1 MISDKKEDYIGVID
15 LGTTSI
21 RFIVFNSAGE
31 VLSESFQAIKQ
42 IYPQSGWVEED
53 PVEIW
58 EVTQSVIDRSIKYSG
73 INPDHILALGISN
86 QRESTLIWD
95 RQSGKPL
102 SNLIVW
108 QDRRTSDRCADLKNS
123 GFEDVI
129 KQKTGLT
136 IDPYFSATKLEW
148 LLKNDKT
155 LISIAKTGNLLF
167 GTVDSWIIFN
177 LTGQHLTDYSNA
189 SRTML
194 FNIMNLTWDEELL
207 DIFDIPSNILPE
219 THPSFGNS
227 IYGHTYDNSVFK
239 QKIPICSV
247 LGDQQAALF
256 GQKCFSDGD
265 IKCTFG
271 TGSFMMMNTGSRII
285 FSKNNLLTTIF
296 FGSNNNEV
304 YFALEG
310 SIYNTG
316 SILQWLKEELGIINN
331 YDEIEIQGSDV
342 SYQDNLFLVPAFT
355 GLGAPFWD
363 PYARGLIIGL
373 TRASGKKQI
382 IRAALES
389 MAFSARDVLLA
400 MERDS
405 KIKFSEIKID
415 GGVSQNRL
423 FCKILA
429 DITGIKII
437 KYDLKEFTALGSM
450 YGAGIGIGIWDS
462 PGEIKDERT
471 PDEYLPEIGDYLRE
485 RLYRNWSKAIS
496 FSRNWAKECE

>member
-1 MISDKKEDYIGVID
+1 MISGKKADYIGVID

-21 RFIVFNSAGE
+21 RFITFNLAGE

-42 IYPQSGWVEED
+42 FYPKPGWVEED

-58 EVTQSVIDRSIKYSG
+58 ETTQSVIAKSIKSSG
-73 INPDHILALGISN
+73 IDPNHILALGISN

-108 QDRRTSDRCADLKNS
+108 QDRRTSDRCAELKKH
-123 GFEDVI
+123 GFEEVI

-148 LLKNDKT
+148 LLKNNETPIKK
-155 LISIAKTGNLLF
+155 AETGNLLF

-177 LTGQHLTDYSNA
+177 ITGQHLTDYSNA

-194 FNIMNLTWDEELL
+194 FNIINLTWDEELL
-207 DIFDIPSNILPE
+207 DIFNIPLNVLPRAI
-219 THPSFGNS
+219 PSFGNA
-227 IYGHTYDNSVFK
+227 IYGYTHDNSVFK
-239 QKIPICSV
+239 RKIPICSV
-247 LGDQQAALF
+247 FGDQQAALF
-256 GQKCFSDGD
+256 GQKCFSEGD

-271 TGSFMMMNTGSRII
+271 TGSFLIMNTGRRKIS
-285 FSKNNLLTTIF
+285 SKNNLLTTIF

-304 YFALEG
+304 YYALEG

-316 SILQWLKEELGIINN
+316 SILQWLKEELGIINS
-331 YDEIEIQGSDV
+331 YDEIEILASGV
-342 SYQDNLFLVPAFT
+342 NYQDNLFLVPAFT

-382 IRAALES
+382 IRTALES
-389 MAFSARDVLLA
+389 MALSTCDVLLA

-405 KIKFSEIKID
+405 KIKFIQMKID

-450 YGAGIGIGIWDS
+450 YGAGIGIGIWDG
-462 PGEIKDERT
+462 PDEIKDERT
-471 PDEYLPEIGDYLRE
+471 PDEYLPEIGNDLRE
-485 RLYRNWSKAIS
+485 KLYRNWSRAILL
-496 FSRNWAKECE
+496 SRNWAKECE